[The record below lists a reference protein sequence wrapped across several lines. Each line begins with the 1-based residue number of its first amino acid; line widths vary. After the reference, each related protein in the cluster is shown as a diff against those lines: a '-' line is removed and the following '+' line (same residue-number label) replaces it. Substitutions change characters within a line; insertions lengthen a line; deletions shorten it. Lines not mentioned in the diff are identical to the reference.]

1 MGVSPMSPEYQT
13 PTHITMTTINPIS
26 PAEPH
31 APSATH
37 IVSFRTLL
45 TVFLT
50 LVFATILTVSVT
62 YIDLGSLNI
71 WIALAIALAKAALV
85 ALYFMHLRWDSP
97 FYGIIL
103 IVALMFVILFIGIA
117 IMDTTQ
123 NLPIIETAAAAA
135 P

>member
-1 MGVSPMSPEYQT
+1 
-13 PTHITMTTINPIS
+13 MTTINPIS

-31 APSATH
+31 APTAGH
-37 IVSFRTLL
+37 IVPFRVLL

-50 LVFATILTVSVT
+50 LVFATILTVAVT
-62 YIDLGSLNI
+62 YVNLGALNI
-71 WIALAIALAKAALV
+71 WIALGIAVAKAGLV

-97 FYGIIL
+97 FYGIVL
-103 IVALMFVILFIGIA
+103 IVALMFVILFIGIS

-123 NLPIIETAAAAA
+123 NLPILDTAAAAA